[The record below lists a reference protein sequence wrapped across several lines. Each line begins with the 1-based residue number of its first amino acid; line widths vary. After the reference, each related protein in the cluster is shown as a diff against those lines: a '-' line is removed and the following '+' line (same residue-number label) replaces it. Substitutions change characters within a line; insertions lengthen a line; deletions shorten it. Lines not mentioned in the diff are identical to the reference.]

1 MPDLVIDT
9 CFLGDMLADC
19 LPATSV
25 FRTYGRFRQSSTLP
39 PAICRKL
46 DAIVGFHEERWDI
59 SGSTVEV
66 TSDIGVVV
74 VSSFAF
80 IELIRK
86 WAEIVNNRFSPL
98 ELYTFLLDLPDWMS
112 VAEVDEDMLPSYAEV
127 PTDVWID
134 DNQEPIEL
142 PDAVHVATVLSRGD
156 DTLFATSD
164 TRLRALPFLA
174 GRIIPPP

>member
-9 CFLGDMLADC
+9 CFLGDVLADC
-19 LPATSV
+19 LPAASV
-25 FRTYGRFRQSSTLP
+25 FRTSGRFLQSTTLP
-39 PAICRKL
+39 PSVCRKL
-46 DAIVGFHEERWDI
+46 DAIIAFHEERWDI
-59 SGSTVEV
+59 PDSPVGA
-66 TSDIGVVV
+66 TSNIGVVV

-80 IELIRK
+80 VELIRK
-86 WAEIVNNRFSPL
+86 WAEIVNDRFSPL
-98 ELYTFLLDLPDWMS
+98 ELYNFLLDLPDWMS

-127 PTDVWID
+127 PTNVWID
-134 DNQEPIEL
+134 SNYEPIEL

-164 TRLRALPFLA
+164 TRLQALSFLE